1 MKRSKPQRHHNSQ
14 LTPIQMEDRNGH
26 MVTRWVKLLPSGEPA
41 LNIPS
46 PQSPALTRFAT
57 DSFHKLFPSVEKES
71 GYLKD
76 AMGARWFYTKD
87 FVIDSFESLPPR
99 TLRKLNDLLT
109 GVPDGKRDALQEY
122 LMLGA
127 TEYLDAMYNNCTMDE
142 ATIQSVY
149 EVAVVK
155 INNSLLFH
163 ETIHNLA
170 STEQYNMA
178 GSDYRYLLNRE
189 IARYEKTKPD
199 SDGEPV
205 ASNIDY
211 SLLPKKKQNEVIAHL
226 MAQYLTREFTS
237 HHYTVDPEFTK
248 FLYDHVDRQQE
259 VIAVVMERRADNV
272 GALRAVMDNSV
283 SALSSGAL

>member
-1 MKRSKPQRHHNSQ
+1 MKRNKPQRHHNSQ
-14 LTPIQMEDRNGH
+14 LTPIQMEDKNGH

-57 DSFHKLFPSVEKES
+57 DSFHKLFPEVEEES

-76 AMGARWFYTKD
+76 RLGSRWFYTKD
-87 FVIDSFESLPPR
+87 FVVDALESLPPK

-109 GVPDGKRDALQEY
+109 GVPDGKRDAQQEY

-127 TEYLDAMYNNCTMDE
+127 TAYLNAMYNNCTMDE
-142 ATIQSVY
+142 TTVQSVY

-155 INNSLLFH
+155 MNNCLLFH
-163 ETIHNLA
+163 EVIHHLA
-170 STEQYNMA
+170 STEQYNMS
-178 GSDYRYLLNRE
+178 GGDYEYLLGRE
-189 IARYEKTKPD
+189 LQRYEGVRSGVD
-199 SDGEPV
+199 E
-205 ASNIDY
+205 DY
-211 SLLPKKKQNEVIAHL
+211 SSKTDYSTLPKRKQNEVIANL

-237 HHYTVDPEFTK
+237 HHYTVEPEFVK
-248 FLYDHVDRQQE
+248 FLYDHIDRKQE
-259 VIAVVMERRADNV
+259 VIALVVERSANDV
-272 GALRAVMDNSV
+272 GALRAVMDSGV